1 MDVDNVSF
9 WVFLAGLFY
18 RRNRAFGEEDQVFR
32 FFAPGSASLLHY
44 RGTERAK

>member
-18 RRNRAFGEEDQVFR
+18 RRNRTFGEEDQVFR
-32 FFAPGSASLLHY
+32 IFCAWFGVSIAL
-44 RGTERAK
+44 